1 MTTKEIKDK
10 SFKYFIYS
18 ILAWDNKD
26 RKVED
31 DPRNDCYFFSPEYKK
46 SFTKD
51 LENARKKNI
60 IKIEYLGNDVTSTNF
75 NVYEKNDGEV
85 IIAFRGSDSKID
97 WGADFAYFKQKFK
110 EENNEKLFSM
120 SSEDFNKLC
129 MNEYKK
135 SREDF
140 FDKPIKFFSEA
151 FKTNINSIIDEI
163 IEKKNFDFSDY
174 GTYLKS
180 VFEKYKSRIE
190 FHGGFIKQ
198 YKSIYKELNMIVD
211 KYINDKRFENIIQC
225 N

>member
-1 MTTKEIKDK
+1 
-10 SFKYFIYS
+10 
-18 ILAWDNKD
+18 
-26 RKVED
+26 
-31 DPRNDCYFFSPEYKK
+31 
-46 SFTKD
+46 
-51 LENARKKNI
+51 
-60 IKIEYLGNDVTSTNF
+60 
-75 NVYEKNDGEV
+75 
-85 IIAFRGSDSKID
+85 
-97 WGADFAYFKQKFK
+97 
-110 EENNEKLFSM
+110 M

-163 IEKKNFDFSDY
+163 VEKKNFDFSDY

-211 KYINDKRFENIIQC
+211 KYINDKRFVKDYNFRMYFCQIYYSPSFHRKITTVLTDLGEIITSESLAYSGSARLC
-225 N
+225 APCA